1 MYLCIHVFIVYSCTV
16 LRCIVNRPLEW
27 HIAHITRKMS
37 KSRTGQ
43 RSKKKKKK
51 RQRRKK
57 RRENKRRKMR
67 KQKEKNESS
76 PVHGS

>member
-1 MYLCIHVFIVYSCTV
+1 MHFVFIYSLYTSCTV
-16 LRCIVNRPLEW
+16 LCCIVNRPAEW

-51 RQRRKK
+51 KKK
-57 RRENKRRKMR
+57 RKGKKEEKIK
-67 KQKEKNESS
+67 KEK
-76 PVHGS
+76 

>member
-67 KQKEKNESS
+67 KQKEKK
-76 PVHGS
+76 